1 MAKSGSFITASSFKG
16 IEQAQQTGGHTL
28 SHGVV
33 YGIVTEDNP
42 LHIRTA
48 NCPYISEVS
57 GDTVSLV
64 GKCAWTD
71 GEDDIFTD
79 WNTTFFRAARELL
92 MAHKLSL
99 EVRASSAF
107 KAVIPSSVR
116 LECSHEHCR
125 AESRFR
131 GPFGPREAKCDQFFS
146 STLWGGDRQPAG
158 TPRFSGSWA
167 GDRLICE
174 GFDPGS
180 E

>member
-1 MAKSGSFITASSFKG
+1 MARKPGRSMPPERHSEVSGFITASSFKG

-71 GEDDIFTD
+71 GDDDIFTD
-79 WNTTFFRAARELL
+79 WNTTFL
-92 MAHKLSL
+92 
-99 EVRASSAF
+99 ASKGIANGAQTF
-107 KAVIPSSVR
+107 
-116 LECSHEHCR
+116 
-125 AESRFR
+125 
-131 GPFGPREAKCDQFFS
+131 
-146 STLWGGDRQPAG
+146 TGGSG
-158 TPRFSGSWA
+158 KFSGIQ
-167 GDRLICE
+167 GM
-174 GFDPGS
+174 
-180 E
+180 

>member
-1 MAKSGSFITASSFKG
+1 MLVRSLLIATMTLATPTLAAEQMAKSGSFITASAFKG

-79 WNTTFFRAARELL
+79 WNTTFL
-92 MAHKLSL
+92 
-99 EVRASSAF
+99 AS
-107 KAVIPSSVR
+107 KG
-116 LECSHEHCR
+116 LC
-125 AESRFR
+125 
-131 GPFGPREAKCDQFFS
+131 
-146 STLWGGDRQPAG
+146 
-158 TPRFSGSWA
+158 
-167 GDRLICE
+167 
-174 GFDPGS
+174 
-180 E
+180 